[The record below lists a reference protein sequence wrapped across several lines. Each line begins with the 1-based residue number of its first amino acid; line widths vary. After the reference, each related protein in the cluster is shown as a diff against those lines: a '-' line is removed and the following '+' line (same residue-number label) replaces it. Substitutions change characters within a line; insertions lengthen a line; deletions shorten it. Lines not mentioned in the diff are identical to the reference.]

1 MDKISTIIMFCLY
14 LAGMQVIGWIFYRRT
29 KNLSDYILGGRGLNT
44 WVAFLSAQASDM
56 SGWLLLGLPGFA
68 YLAGM
73 EAAWIAAGLALGT
86 YLNWKLVAK
95 RLRIYTEV
103 AGDSLTLPDY
113 FENRFRDTSKILRI
127 VAAVFIIFFFMV
139 YTASGFVAGA
149 KLFNLVLGFPYEW
162 ALAAG
167 VIVIIS
173 YTFLGGF
180 MAVCWTD
187 FFQGIM
193 MFLAILIVPM
203 IAVNAIGGVSTTMN
217 SIRTVNPELLNMFTK
232 LDGSSL
238 SVVAIISLLAWGL
251 GYFGQPH
258 ILARF
263 MAIRSPDHI
272 PRARVLAMVWV
283 VVCLTC
289 AVLIGLVGIVYLKE
303 PLANGKSETVFMVM
317 VTALTHPL
325 IGGMLLAAILAAIMS
340 TADSQL
346 LVSSSAL
353 TEDIYKAFF
362 RRSASG
368 MELVWISRSAV
379 IIVAL
384 VAGLLAMN
392 PESSVLELVAYA
404 WGGFGAAFGP
414 LIILSLFWKR
424 MTRNGAI
431 AGIIAGGLTVII
443 WRHLDGAI
451 FELYEL
457 APGFILGTLAIIVV
471 SLMDKK
477 PSREVLDEFDKVN
490 LIPAT
495 KSQEPGLKNN
505 LQL

>member
-203 IAVNAIGGVSTTMN
+203 IAVNAIGGVSTDDH
-217 SIRTVNPELLNMFTK
+217 EL
-232 LDGSSL
+232 D
-238 SVVAIISLLAWGL
+238 
-251 GYFGQPH
+251 Q
-258 ILARF
+258 
-263 MAIRSPDHI
+263 
-272 PRARVLAMVWV
+272 
-283 VVCLTC
+283 
-289 AVLIGLVGIVYLKE
+289 
-303 PLANGKSETVFMVM
+303 NGKSGIAEHVYET
-317 VTALTHPL
+317 
-325 IGGMLLAAILAAIMS
+325 
-340 TADSQL
+340 
-346 LVSSSAL
+346 
-353 TEDIYKAFF
+353 
-362 RRSASG
+362 
-368 MELVWISRSAV
+368 
-379 IIVAL
+379 
-384 VAGLLAMN
+384 
-392 PESSVLELVAYA
+392 
-404 WGGFGAAFGP
+404 
-414 LIILSLFWKR
+414 
-424 MTRNGAI
+424 
-431 AGIIAGGLTVII
+431 
-443 WRHLDGAI
+443 
-451 FELYEL
+451 
-457 APGFILGTLAIIVV
+457 
-471 SLMDKK
+471 
-477 PSREVLDEFDKVN
+477 
-490 LIPAT
+490 
-495 KSQEPGLKNN
+495 
-505 LQL
+505 